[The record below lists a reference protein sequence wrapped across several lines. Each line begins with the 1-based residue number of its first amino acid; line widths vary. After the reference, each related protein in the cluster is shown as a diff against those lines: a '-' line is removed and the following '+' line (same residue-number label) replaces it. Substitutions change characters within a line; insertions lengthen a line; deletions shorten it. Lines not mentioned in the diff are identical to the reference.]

1 MPSLR
6 PSLRKSFRRIVNP
19 NKYEYKTPD
28 DLLYLSSEAILLDV
42 DPSKVD
48 PDILDN
54 NPINKLADDQ
64 RKALRKLLAIR
75 RTSKSFAKGPK
86 RDKYVAETKTI
97 SWNELNPNSVLNHE
111 VDDLIS
117 QAKHDAAFEKNIR
130 DRLTAL
136 KSSPHKNEFIIN
148 MEKRLDKLK
157 EPISK
162 TPRRGGRK
170 GGRRTHKRR

>member
-1 MPSLR
+1 M
-6 PSLRKSFRRIVNP
+6 PSLRKSIRRLVNP
-19 NKYEYKTPD
+19 KEYEYKTPD
-28 DLLYLSSEAILLDV
+28 DLLYLSSEAILLDI

-48 PDILDN
+48 PDILDKN
-54 NPINKLADDQ
+54 LKKKLSDDQ
-64 RKALRKLLAIR
+64 LNALRKLLAIR

-86 RDKYVAETKTI
+86 RDKYVAETKSI
-97 SWNELNPNSVLNHE
+97 SWNELNPNSVFNRE
-111 VDDLIS
+111 INKVIS
-117 QAKHDAAFEKNIR
+117 EAKHDAAFEKNIR

-170 GGRRTHKRR
+170 GGRKTRKLR